1 MADKFHK
8 ITNEDL
14 AGTGNVGQPDTPNL
28 STGEM
33 QALLDSRPNKIIE
46 KYNELIDLLNE
57 HVGNAIQSEGIT
69 NLRLTANGFEVSSDG
84 GKTWGAAG
92 SEITVNASAKDIT
105 MTGYVIG
112 STYTALSAT
121 DKLNTALGKLEA
133 GVADNKQRVAKA
145 IEIVSFNSATGEL
158 VTRTMR

>member
-1 MADKFHK
+1 MANVYPK
-8 ITNEDL
+8 ITSADT
-14 AGTGNVGQPDTPNL
+14 AGKGNVGQPDTPNL

-33 QALLDSRPNKIIE
+33 QALLDSLPNLIIE

-84 GKTWGAAG
+84 GLSWGSAG

-105 MTGYVIG
+105 LEGYSID
-112 STYTALSAT
+112 SKYTAISVT
-121 DKLNTALGKLEA
+121 DKLSTAIGKLEA
-133 GVADNKQRVAKA
+133 GVADNAQRVKKA
-145 IEIVSFNSATGEL
+145 IEIVSFDSSTGEL
-158 VTRTMR
+158 VTRTMQ